1 MTGRPFFGWWVVF
14 ASAIGMATGI
24 ASVNVFAFGV
34 FQKPLMAEF
43 GWSATQVSGVLL
55 VVTLVTVVSSPFIG
69 AAVDRLGARRV
80 AIFSIAMLAAL
91 LGSLYWLTANLW
103 HFYLVFALTPIL
115 AAGTSSVAY
124 ARVVARWFERR
135 RGLALGLTLAGM
147 GLGGVVVPR
156 LSNWLIDAY
165 GWRVGYVG
173 LGLLSLCVTLPLVVA
188 LLRDSPEA
196 MGQRPDGAAPEPLD
210 SPGAATSAAGA
221 REPSR
226 AAAPAPLGL
235 EVRDALRHPTMWL
248 LIVAFA
254 VLGIAIGGVMVP
266 LVPILEDRGLDR
278 SDAIA
283 IAGLLGVS
291 LVVGR
296 VVAGALMDRF
306 HAPYVAVGFLLGPI
320 VGLSLLASGV
330 SGPAAYAAAILIG
343 LAAGAEVDVIAYMVG
358 RYFGTRS
365 YATLYGV
372 LYSAWTF
379 GSGFGPLASATS
391 FDRMGSY
398 GPALAAYVVAMVVA
412 CVLLLRLGP
421 YPRFEARSVDPV
433 PAAATAV
440 R

>member
-1 MTGRPFFGWWVVF
+1 
-14 ASAIGMATGI
+14 
-24 ASVNVFAFGV
+24 
-34 FQKPLMAEF
+34 
-43 GWSATQVSGVLL
+43 
-55 VVTLVTVVSSPFIG
+55 
-69 AAVDRLGARRV
+69 
-80 AIFSIAMLAAL
+80 
-91 LGSLYWLTANLW
+91 
-103 HFYLVFALTPIL
+103 
-115 AAGTSSVAY
+115 
-124 ARVVARWFERR
+124 
-135 RGLALGLTLAGM
+135 M

-156 LSNWLIDAY
+156 LSNWLIEAY

-173 LGLLSLCVTLPLVVA
+173 LGLVSLCVTLPLVVA

-196 MGQRPDGAAPEPLD
+196 MGQRPDGDAPERGE
-210 SPGAATSAAGA
+210 GAGRGSAAEGGA
-221 REPSR
+221 VAVTGLDVRE
-226 AAAPAPLGL
+226 
-235 EVRDALRHPTMWL
+235 ALRQPTMWL

-266 LVPILEDRGLDR
+266 LVPILEDRGLAR

-283 IAGLLGVS
+283 IAGLLGIS

-296 VVAGALMDRF
+296 IVAGALMDRF

-398 GPALAAYVVAMVVA
+398 GPALAAYVVAMAVA

-421 YPRFEARSVDPV
+421 YPRFDARSVEPV
-433 PAAATAV
+433 AAAAAAV